1 MDARLELYPN
11 ELIAT
16 FLFYFRGHLEL
27 FEIHIDDV
35 TFILAQNY
43 ERVWLYGKIRVL
55 GRVERAVNH
64 VLSQWHSR
72 QIAAS

>member
-35 TFILAQNY
+35 SFILAQDH
-43 ERVWLYGKIRVL
+43 ERVWIYGKIRVL
-55 GRVERAVNH
+55 ERVVRTIHHA
-64 VLSQWHSR
+64 LG
-72 QIAAS
+72 